1 MAVSNKLFA
10 TQNQTELTLNQMNKI
25 FKKIPTIIYGV
36 LIILFSIYLTKM
48 LEEYLIQIKW
58 IDKTEGEAR
67 VALYSSVLT
76 VLGILYGV
84 LQLQQQRR
92 DSLFTNEY
100 MNQPEFEF
108 LEFCSEDKLSKHK
121 SPGCCCVRGELCTN
135 NCIDEHWFNL
145 KQTGNLPATDI
156 KISMF
161 HQSDSQNVCCDTRI
175 KTVVTLNKNGVYQY
189 KLPPFTF
196 PEKFFDQSS
205 NGSFYVLLSYKS
217 LYSKLK
223 YKRIYELEY
232 SPKNN
237 ADLSDGLWGDNINFF
252 SVELVKITDFQSLS
266 LKEILIGKLIHV
278 LFKIKIKD
286 TFNIENWIIKY

>member
-1 MAVSNKLFA
+1 
-10 TQNQTELTLNQMNKI
+10 MNKI
-25 FKKIPTIIYGV
+25 LKKIPTIVYGGL
-36 LIILFSIYLTKM
+36 LILLSIYLTHR
-48 LEEYLIQIKW
+48 LEEYLIYIKW
-58 IDKTEGEAR
+58 ISKTEGEAR

-84 LQLQQQRR
+84 LQLQQQRK
-92 DSLFTNEY
+92 DSLFANEY

-108 LEFCSEDKLSKHK
+108 LEFSSDEKLSEHK
-121 SPGCCCVRGELCTN
+121 SPGCCCVREQVCTN

-145 KQTGNLPATDI
+145 KQIGNLPATDI

-161 HQSDSQNVCCDTRI
+161 HKSDSQNVCCDTRI
-175 KTVVTLNKNGVYQY
+175 KKVETLNKNGVYQY
-189 KLPPFTF
+189 KLPPYTF
-196 PEKFFDQSS
+196 PERFFDETS

-232 SPKNN
+232 SPKEN
-237 ADLSDGLWGDNINFF
+237 AELNDGLWGNNIKFF
-252 SVELVKITDFQSLS
+252 CVELTKITDYQSLS
-266 LKEILIGKLIHV
+266 MKEIIIGKLIHL

-286 TFNIENWIIKY
+286 TFNKENWILKY

>member
-1 MAVSNKLFA
+1 
-10 TQNQTELTLNQMNKI
+10 
-25 FKKIPTIIYGV
+25 
-36 LIILFSIYLTKM
+36 M
-48 LEEYLIQIKW
+48 LEEYLIQINW
-58 IDKTEGEAR
+58 IDKNEGEAR

-108 LEFCSEDKLSKHK
+108 LEFCSEYKLSEHK

-161 HQSDSQNVCCDTRI
+161 HKSDSQNVCCGTRI
-175 KTVVTLNKNGVYQY
+175 KTVDTLNKNGVYQY

-223 YKRIYELEY
+223 YKRIYELEF
-232 SPKNN
+232 SPKEN

-252 SVELVKITDFQSLS
+252 CVELLKITDFQSLS
-266 LKEILIGKLIHV
+266 LKEILIGKLIHL
-278 LFKIKIKD
+278 LFKMKIKD
-286 TFNIENWIIKY
+286 SFNIENWIIKY